1 MDVTMAGKSSSDK
14 TEQPTQKRIRDA
26 RKKGQVAK
34 GEDFSSAAV
43 LLAAVLCLWSVN
55 EMIIEDVERLLL
67 LATALEY
74 GGLHEILVR
83 VGREGGALY
92 LKVSLIVTGTA
103 AVGALFVNFLQ
114 VGPIIAPEAVQPQ
127 FSKLNPVEKL
137 KQIFS
142 KDSAI
147 KMLKSIVKI
156 LLLGLILVIAIQANI
171 PALFSL
177 LDCQLGC
184 ILPVAGGVVGDVMI
198 NALLVFV
205 AVAVVDLFLSRRKYI
220 KDLMM
225 TKEEVKQ
232 EFKESEGDP
241 HIKGK
246 RKQFFSEIVNSQQ
259 ANNVKR
265 SSVVVTNPEHVAI
278 GLLYDEEETP
288 LPIVTFK
295 AEGAMAA
302 RMIEI
307 AKQEGVPIM
316 QNVPLARSLLEQS
329 RVEEYI
335 PQDLIKPVAEVLRV
349 VRNMR

>member
-1 MDVTMAGKSSSDK
+1 MAGKSSSDK

-34 GEDFSSAAV
+34 SEDVGSTAV
-43 LLAAVLCLWSVN
+43 LVGAVLCLWSAN
-55 EMIIEDVERLLL
+55 ELFIEDVERLLL
-67 LATALEY
+67 SATALEY
-74 GGLHEILVR
+74 GALHEILAR
-83 VGREGGALY
+83 VGREGSMLY
-92 LKVSLIVTGTA
+92 IKISLIITGTA
-103 AVGALFVNFLQ
+103 ALGALFFNFLQ

-127 FSKLNPVEKL
+127 LSKLNPVEKL

-142 KDSAI
+142 RDSAI
-147 KMLKSIVKI
+147 KMLKSIAKI
-156 LLLGLILVIAIQANI
+156 LLLGLILTMAVYANI

-177 LDCQLGC
+177 LDCELGC
-184 ILPVAGGVVGDVMI
+184 ILPVAGGVTGDVMV

-205 AVAVVDLFLSRRKYI
+205 VVAVIDLVLSRRKYTR
-220 KDLMM
+220 DLMM

-307 AKQEGVPIM
+307 AKREGVPVM

>member
-1 MDVTMAGKSSSDK
+1 MAGKSSSDK

-34 GEDFSSAAV
+34 SEDVGSTAV
-43 LLAAVLCLWSVN
+43 LVGAVLCLWSAN
-55 EMIIEDVERLLL
+55 ELFIEDVERLLL
-67 LATALEY
+67 SATALEY
-74 GGLHEILVR
+74 GALHEILAR
-83 VGREGGALY
+83 VGREGSMLY
-92 LKVSLIVTGTA
+92 IKISLIITGTA
-103 AVGALFVNFLQ
+103 ALGALFFNFLQ

-127 FSKLNPVEKL
+127 FSKLNPIEKL

-142 KDSAI
+142 RDSAI
-147 KMLKSIVKI
+147 KMLKSIAKI
-156 LLLGLILVIAIQANI
+156 LLLGLILTMAVYSNI

-177 LDCQLGC
+177 LDCELGC
-184 ILPVAGGVVGDVMI
+184 ILPVAGGVTGDVMV

-205 AVAVVDLFLSRRKYI
+205 VVAVIDLVLSRRKYTR
-220 KDLMM
+220 DLMM

-307 AKQEGVPIM
+307 AKREGVPVM